1 MAANIKG
8 LTVEIGGD
16 TTKLGK
22 ALENVNKKSRDLSG
36 ELGQINRL
44 LKLDPGNTDL
54 LAQKQQV
61 LGEAIANTRSKLD
74 TLKEAEKQVQAQ
86 FERGEVSEEQY
97 RALQREI
104 VATEQ
109 KLQGYE
115 NAAQETEDALRGVN
129 KETKEAKK
137 SSGELGDKL
146 GKVAVAGFKAV
157 AAAATAAIGALVASA
172 ESTREYRVAMGKL
185 ETAFTTSGFSAEAAT
200 GAYKEL
206 QGVLGDSDQAVEA
219 ANHLAQLTDNEQ
231 DLATWTGDILPGVFA
246 TFGDSLP
253 IEGLTEAANETAKVG
268 QVTGP
273 LADALNWAGVSED
286 GFNESLA
293 KCSTEQERQA
303 LITETLAGLYGEAA
317 EAYKETNAEVIRANQ
332 ANEEWTASM
341 AEIGGAIEP
350 ILTDVKMMGAALLS
364 DLVPGVKQ
372 LAQAFRDLLNGDAG
386 AAGAI
391 GEALSGILTQLLD
404 LVVQLAPTLITVA
417 VSLLTTLTTTLISRL
432 PDLLSTLAEIIV
444 NVVTALS
451 ESMPQIIA
459 AVVAIVPQLITTLVG
474 FVPELLQAAVTLFM
488 AIVQALPEVITALID
503 ALPTVVNAIITALLD
518 SIPILIDAAVQL
530 LMAIVQAIPQIL
542 GAISENLPLIIDTLI
557 NGLISYIP
565 IMIEGA
571 VQLLMAIVQ
580 AIPTIVVALAK
591 NLPRILKA
599 VIDGLKKLPTE
610 LWNKVLNPAINK
622 VVEWAGSIVAKA
634 KEAAGNFLTRVSETL
649 AQLPGKIGELLT
661 TALNNVVTWGSNMVS
676 KARTAASN
684 TFNAIVNGLSS
695 LPSRIRSIGSNLVRG
710 LWNGINDKFQ
720 WLVNK
725 ISSFTN
731 SVLGKIKSFFGV
743 ESPSKKTAEIG
754 RYLSEGLA
762 VGIDDAVDAPVNA
775 MRSLS
780 GDVLDAAA
788 DGLNGLTL
796 DRQLNATFG
805 TQAGTAAGGDG
816 LMAKLDK
823 ILTAI
828 EAGQVLAIDG
838 DTLVGATATRYDR
851 ALGQRRALAARGA
864 I

>member
-157 AAAATAAIGALVASA
+157 AAAATAAIRALVASA

-286 GFNESLA
+286 EFNESLA

-332 ANEEWTASM
+332 ANEEWIASM

-518 SIPILIDAAVQL
+518 SIPILIDA
-530 LMAIVQAIPQIL
+530 
-542 GAISENLPLIIDTLI
+542 
-557 NGLISYIP
+557 
-565 IMIEGA
+565 A

-838 DTLVGATATRYDR
+838 DTLVGATATRFDR

>member
-1 MAANIKG
+1 MAGSIKG

-61 LGEAIANTRSKLD
+61 LGEAIANTRSKLE

-97 RALQREI
+97 RSLQREI

-109 KLQGYE
+109 KLKGYE
-115 NAAQETEDALRGVN
+115 SAA
-129 KETKEAKK
+129 KETADQIENLGRSAKDAAEK
-137 SSGELGDKL
+137 SKAMN
-146 GKVAVAGFKAV
+146 KVSEGVTKGLKAV
-157 AAAATAAIGALVASA
+157 GAAAAAAVTALVAAA
-172 ESTREYRVAMGKL
+172 ESTREYREAMGKL
-185 ETAFTTSGFSAEAAT
+185 DTAFTTNGHSSEAAT
-200 GAYKEL
+200 ATYKEL
-206 QGVLGDSDQAVEA
+206 QSVLGETDQAVEA
-219 ANHLAQLTDNEQ
+219 ANHLAVLTDNEK
-231 DLATWTGDILPGVFA
+231 DLQTWTDICTGVFA

-273 LADALNWAGVSED
+273 LADALNWTTLSTEQWAAALGEGSDAQKAFAKATADGASAED
-286 GFNESLA
+286 AFNAALA
-293 KCSTEQERQA
+293 ECSTEQERQQ
-303 LITETLAGLYGEAA
+303 LIMDTLNGMYSEASA
-317 EAYKETNAEVIRANQ
+317 TYKETNADVIA
-332 ANEEWTASM
+332 ANEANEAWTASM
-341 AEIGGAIEP
+341 AAVGAEIEPIVTEVKNLGAELLAKAVPAIQWVKDNLPYVAAAIGSVTAGLAAFKIAQIAATAATKGMTLAQYAAAAAQKALNVAMNANPIGLIITAIGLLVTAFVYLWNNCEPFREFWIDLWEKIKTAASAAAERAKGAIEK
-350 ILTDVKMMGAALLS
+350 LRVKISEFVSKVKSAFNS
-364 DLVPGVKQ
+364 IKTFITVTVPGFFTSMK
-372 LAQAFRDLLNGDAG
+372 DK
-386 AAGAI
+386 
-391 GEALSGILTQLLD
+391 
-404 LVVQLAPTLITVA
+404 A
-417 VSLLTTLTTTLISRL
+417 VTAVTTMYN
-432 PDLLSTLAEIIV
+432 
-444 NVVTALS
+444 NVVS
-451 ESMPQIIA
+451 WFQ
-459 AVVAIVPQLITTLVG
+459 
-474 FVPELLQAAVTLFM
+474 
-488 AIVQALPEVITALID
+488 
-503 ALPTVVNAIITALLD
+503 
-518 SIPILIDAAVQL
+518 
-530 LMAIVQAIPQIL
+530 
-542 GAISENLPLIIDTLI
+542 
-557 NGLISYIP
+557 
-565 IMIEGA
+565 
-571 VQLLMAIVQ
+571 
-580 AIPTIVVALAK
+580 
-591 NLPRILKA
+591 
-599 VIDGLKKLPTE
+599 
-610 LWNKVLNPAINK
+610 
-622 VVEWAGSIVAKA
+622 
-634 KEAAGNFLTRVSETL
+634 
-649 AQLPGKIGELLT
+649 QLPGKISGLLSS
-661 TALNNVVTWGSNMVS
+661 ALSHVATWGSNMVS

-838 DTLVGATATRYDR
+838 DTLVGATATRFDR